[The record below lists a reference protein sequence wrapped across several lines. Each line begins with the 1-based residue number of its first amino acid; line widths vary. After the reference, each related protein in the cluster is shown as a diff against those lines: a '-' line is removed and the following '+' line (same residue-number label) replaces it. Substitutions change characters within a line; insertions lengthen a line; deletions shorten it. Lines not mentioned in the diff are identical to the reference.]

1 MAGMNSRLAFAII
14 SSACWSA
21 FQHGYNTGVLNAPQ
35 AVMSEWLQKEV
46 LTGTNTSLAAKDDPK
61 VTTVMSIAVAIY
73 CVGGMIGGIITGVV
87 ADRFGRKGGLLW
99 NNALVFAAAL
109 LEGLAKTA
117 NSAEMLILGR
127 LLIGVNSGLNA
138 GLAPMYLA
146 EISPVSLRGSIGTV
160 YQLVIT
166 MTILLSQVLGLESVL
181 GTPEGWPYL
190 LAATAIP
197 AVLQIFTLPVCPESP
212 KFLLLNKG
220 QELHAQRALNWL
232 RGDVAVHGEMEE
244 MHQEAEKNKISK
256 KVTLRELFSNRQL
269 RQPLLIAMVVMVAQQ
284 FSGINAVIFFSTD
297 IFTRV
302 KLTTSQSQYATLGM
316 GAMNVVM
323 TVISLLLVERAGRKT
338 LLLSGF
344 AGMFVCSVG
353 LVSCM
358 GAMNVVMTVISL
370 LLVERAGRKTLLLSG
385 FAGMFVCSVGLVV
398 AYMYAHISWVSYLCI
413 GLVILFVVMFAVGPG
428 SIPWF
433 LVTELFNQS
442 SRPAATSV
450 AVTVNWTANFI
461 VGLSFLQLSIA
472 LGANVFIIFAVLQLI
487 FIFFI
492 FFKVPETKNKTVEE
506 ITAMFRQQM

>member
-14 SSACWSA
+14 ASACWSA

-35 AVMSEWLQKEV
+35 EVMSEWLQKEV
-46 LTGTNTSLAAKDDPK
+46 LTGTNMSLAAKDDPK

-73 CVGGMIGGIITGVV
+73 CVGGMIGGIISGVV

-99 NNALVFAAAL
+99 NNALVFVAAL
-109 LEGLAKTA
+109 LEGLAKLA

-127 LLIGVNSGLNA
+127 LVIGVNSGLNA
-138 GLAPMYLA
+138 SLAPMYLA

-190 LAATAIP
+190 LAITAIP
-197 AVLQIFTLPVCPESP
+197 AFLQIVTLPVCPESP

-269 RQPLLIAMVVMVAQQ
+269 RQPLLIAMVIMLAQQ

-323 TVISLLLVERAGRKT
+323 TIISLLLVE
-338 LLLSGF
+338 
-344 AGMFVCSVG
+344 V
-353 LVSCM
+353 
-358 GAMNVVMTVISL
+358 
-370 LLVERAGRKTLLLSG
+370 AGRKTLLLSG

-398 AYMYAHISWVSYLCI
+398 AYMYAHISWVSYMCI
-413 GLVILFVVMFAVGPG
+413 ALVILFVVMFAVGPG

-442 SRPAATSV
+442 ARPAATSV

-461 VGLSFLQLSIA
+461 IGLSFLQLSIA